1 MMSSNNYGRTNPI
14 LTYRSKTIVR
24 LRVFQ
29 ALTFGRFR
37 GERGIEVEGLVRDD
51 GGLEGR
57 RDGLLAQLGPVD
69 GAEERV
75 VLQFVD
81 AVGACMRKESN

>member
-1 MMSSNNYGRTNPI
+1 M
-14 LTYRSKTIVR
+14 
-24 LRVFQ
+24 
-29 ALTFGRFR
+29 
-37 GERGIEVEGLVRDD
+37 EGLVRDD